1 MAASTIGTMEDLL
14 RVLDENPEWLEALRT
29 RLLTRELLELPQRF
43 AEFAAETRQQ
53 FAEHGKIL
61 AEHGKILAEHTKMLA
76 EHTKMFAE
84 HRAMLAEHDKRL
96 DRLVEQVSALTATT
110 ASLESEMKAMR
121 IGMGQIKGAHAR
133 NVAVEGAGFLAQDM
147 GLRLTRVLSTE
158 DIVALMLAGDLGD
171 TPTNVLRSFRKADIV
186 MEAVDES
193 GADCCVAV
201 EVSYTADG
209 RDTTRAVRNA
219 GMLARLTGKPT
230 RAAVAGFHMDNN
242 IRGILESGEVFWH
255 QLDLESEDIPAE

>member
-1 MAASTIGTMEDLL
+1 MAATTIGTKEDLL
-14 RVLDENPEWLEALRT
+14 PDESAQRIAEEQEGLS
-29 RLLTRELLELPQRF
+29 RLIRREYVRSL
-43 AEFAAETRQQ
+43 AAE
-53 FAEHGKIL
+53 
-61 AEHGKILAEHTKMLA
+61 
-76 EHTKMFAE
+76 
-84 HRAMLAEHDKRL
+84 
-96 DRLVEQVSALTATT
+96 
-110 ASLESEMKAMR
+110 
-121 IGMGQIKGAHAR
+121 GA
-133 NVAVEGAGFLAQDM
+133 VFLAHDM
-147 GLRLTRVLSTE
+147 GLRLTRVLSAE

-219 GMLARLTGKPT
+219 GILARLTGKPT

>member
-1 MAASTIGTMEDLL
+1 MAATTIDTMEDLL
-14 RVLDENPEWLEALRT
+14 RVLDENPDWLEALRT

-53 FAEHGKIL
+53 FS
-61 AEHGKILAEHTKMLA
+61 
-76 EHTKMFAE
+76 
-84 HRAMLAEHDKRL
+84 EHDKRL

-110 ASLESEMKAMR
+110 ASMQAATKAMQ
-121 IGMGQIKGAHAR
+121 IDIGQIKGAHAR
-133 NVAVEGAGFLAQDM
+133 NVAVDNAAFLAQDM
-147 GLRLTRVLSTE
+147 GLRLTRVLSKD
-158 DIVALMLAGDLGD
+158 DIAALMLAGDLGGA
-171 TPTNVLRSFRKADIV
+171 PTNVLRSFRNADLV
-186 MEAVDES
+186 METVDES
-193 GADCCVAV
+193 GADCVVAV

-230 RAAVAGFHMDNN
+230 RAAVAGFRIDND

-255 QLDLESEDIPAE
+255 QLDLEAADIPAE

>member
-1 MAASTIGTMEDLL
+1 MAATTIGTMEDLL

-61 AEHGKILAEHTKMLA
+61 AEHGKILAEHTEMLA
-76 EHTKMFAE
+76 EHGK
-84 HRAMLAEHDKRL
+84 MLAEHDKRLDRLVERL

-121 IGMGQIKGAHAR
+121 IDMGQIKGAHAR
-133 NVAVEGAGFLAQDM
+133 AVAVDDAGFLAQDM
-147 GLRLTRVLSTE
+147 GLRLTRILSTE

-219 GMLARLTGKPT
+219 GILARLTGKPT
-230 RAAVAGFHMDNN
+230 RAAVAGFRFDNN